1 VTNKKGKT
9 YKRFKGI
16 IKDLVFNNPRADR
29 QLIKKDDQDEYDRS
43 MLYDF
48 MKTVYKKDKLP

>member
-1 VTNKKGKT
+1 MTNKKGKT

-48 MKTVYKKDKLP
+48 MKTVYKKGKLP

>member
-1 VTNKKGKT
+1 MSRKKGKT
-9 YKRFKGI
+9 YKAFKGI

-43 MLYDF
+43 MVYDF

>member
-1 VTNKKGKT
+1 MTNKKGKT

>member
-29 QLIKKDDQDEYDRS
+29 QLIKKDDQDWYDRL
-43 MLYDF
+43 MLYDYI
-48 MKTVYKKDKLP
+48 KRKGEYKND